1 MKSFLNKT
9 KICVFR
15 LKGLTAFQAKKKTSE
30 RDLYLITSWQNFK
43 LPRIKN
49 EKCCRH
55 SVRQK

>member
-15 LKGLTAFQAKKKTSE
+15 LKGLTAFQAKKTGE

-49 EKCCRH
+49 EKSCRH
-55 SVRQK
+55 SVRQ